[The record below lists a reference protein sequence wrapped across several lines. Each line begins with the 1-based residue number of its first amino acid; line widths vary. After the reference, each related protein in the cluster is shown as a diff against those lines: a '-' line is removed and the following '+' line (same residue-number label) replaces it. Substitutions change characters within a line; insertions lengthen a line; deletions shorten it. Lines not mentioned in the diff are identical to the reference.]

1 MKSQKMRKQQK
12 SNFLPCAPT
21 LCACGTCGS
30 CTCVRVKTQ
39 DSIGSEILKIGF
51 RLQGNECSFPCN
63 VGAGNNGNRQKRGVN
78 CSALQCLFNRHA
90 AFVSVSVSV
99 LGPKSHKQI
108 RRGSGPKAIRHIATV
123 SRVGK
128 KLANPII
135 ANAVCCRN

>member
-90 AFVSVSVSV
+90 AFVSVSVSAF
-99 LGPKSHKQI
+99 LGAQEPQTDSTRERAKSDQAHCHGLA
-108 RRGSGPKAIRHIATV
+108 RGKEI
-123 SRVGK
+123 GK
-128 KLANPII
+128 SNYSQRCLLP
-135 ANAVCCRN
+135 